1 MKTGPA
7 AAPSP
12 WVVFSAVAVGNLM
25 ATLDGSIVNVAL
37 PTLSLELAAPVD
49 RVEWIVSAYLVA
61 ISATLLA
68 AGRLGD
74 AAGHRPV
81 YVGGLLVFTIGSA
94 LCGLSGSLGGL
105 VAARV
110 VQALGATAMMAI
122 GPAIVTAVFPAS
134 MRGRALG
141 AIGTVVAVGLTLGPP
156 LGGAILT
163 GLSWRWLF
171 FVNVPVG
178 IAGMAWALRTLP
190 ARRGGGVGPRPPL
203 VPLRLFR
210 SPVFAAGIA
219 AGLLSYAAMFSQT
232 ILTPFFLARAKGL
245 GPGRL
250 GLMLS
255 AVPVALSVSSPLAGW
270 LSDRLGGR
278 FLPPLGMLLVA
289 GGLAGLAG
297 AEPEDGLPTIAAWL
311 AACGF
316 GMGLFQAPNNS
327 AVMGATPRDLL
338 GSGGGLLATARNVG
352 MACGVALSAR
362 LFAWRAGSS
371 PGVAEL
377 LLGWSVALRAGAGIA
392 LLAGAASLA
401 APRRPE
407 PPLDGGSG
415 SASMRP

>member
-1 MKTGPA
+1 
-7 AAPSP
+7 
-12 WVVFSAVAVGNLM
+12 VAIGNLM

-37 PTLSLELAAPVD
+37 PTLSVELAAPVH
-49 RVEWIVSAYLVA
+49 RLEWVVAAYLLA

-81 YVGGLLVFTIGSA
+81 YVGGLAVFTAGSA
-94 LCGLSGSLGGL
+94 LCGLSGSLGAL

-110 VQALGATAMMAI
+110 VQALGAAAMMAI
-122 GPAIVTAVFPAS
+122 GPAIVTAIFPGA

-141 AIGTVVAVGLTLGPP
+141 AIGTVVALGLTLGPP
-156 LGGAILT
+156 LGGAILS
-163 GLSWRWLF
+163 GPGWRWIF

-178 IAGMAWALRTLP
+178 IAGMAWSLRTLP
-190 ARRGGGVGPRPPL
+190 APRAAGEGRPAPL
-203 VPLRLFR
+203 VPLGLLR
-210 SPVFAAGIA
+210 SPVLAAGLA

-232 ILTPFFLARAKGL
+232 VLTPFFLAQAKGL
-245 GPGRL
+245 GPASL
-250 GLMLS
+250 GLVLS

-289 GGLAGLAG
+289 GGLARLAAAG
-297 AEPEDGLPTIAAWL
+297 PEDGLPAVAAWL

-327 AVMGATPRDLL
+327 VVMGAAPRELL
-338 GSGGGLLATARNVG
+338 GTAGGLLATARNVG
-352 MACGVALSAR
+352 MAAGVTLSGA
-362 LFAWRAGSS
+362 LFAWRAGTS
-371 PGVAEL
+371 PDLPGL
-377 LLGWSVALRAGAGIA
+377 LVGWGLALRAGAGLA
-392 LLAGAASLA
+392 LLAGAVSLF
-401 APRRPE
+401 APRGAG

-415 SASMRP
+415 SATMRP